1 MFLVSLFLLGSCA
14 TPLEKGSAKD
24 INSDE
29 LAALY
34 NSYSSSK
41 DYDIKTVGILLFDG
55 VNSLDAM
62 GPAYIFG
69 TIPNVQ
75 TQMIG
80 VEPGPITTAMGAAMV
95 PATVIDSVQAL
106 DILIIPGGYTSIL
119 SAYDER
125 LHDWIIEIDKTS
137 TFTTAVCSG
146 GWVLGATGLLKGR
159 KATTNWYRA
168 KEFMN
173 RYGAEFVKERY
184 VMDGKYW
191 TSAGVTAGID
201 MSLAMINHIYGQEYT
216 QSVMLDLE
224 YDPSPPIQGGSPDKT
239 SPLIYEMMLS
249 RYDGGI
255 MPLMDSLERS
265 K

>member
-1 MFLVSLFLLGSCA
+1 MSGCS
-14 TPLEKGSAKD
+14 TSTEKAKD
-24 INSDE
+24 KENRSDE
-29 LAALY
+29 LAALFET
-34 NSYSSSK
+34 YSSSNA
-41 DYDIKTVGILLFDG
+41 YDIKTVGILLFDG

-69 TIPNVQ
+69 TIPHVE

-80 VEPGPITTAMGAAMV
+80 LKPGPITTAMGAEML
-95 PATVIDSVQAL
+95 PATVIDSIDAL

-119 SAYDER
+119 GAYDDR
-125 LHDWIIEIDKTS
+125 LREWILLIDETT

-146 GWVLGATGLLKGR
+146 GWVLGATGLLEGR

-168 KEFMN
+168 KEFMD

-201 MSLAMINHIYGQEYT
+201 MSLAMVNHIYGKEYT

-239 SPLIYEMMLS
+239 SPIIYEMMLS

-255 MPLMDSLERS
+255 MPLMDSLENS